1 MTPLSDALIAL
12 GEHPRCI
19 SAAAWPGVLP
29 GLDRPGL
36 YAWWVDAAGARDL
49 SHGLGL
55 EVPVGRIYVGQ
66 AGATSSHA
74 GIPSASTLRTRIG
87 NDHLGAKVGKSTFR
101 RALASILL
109 PSLSLVV
116 VGRKRLDPRS
126 EARLTAWMREHLSI
140 AVHGVDSSEHLASLE
155 ERAVKA
161 LQPPLNVEHMPPSP
175 LRRRLQELRSVVLHG
190 IDDLWVAPD
199 PELTDWR
206 SILSEYAQA
215 FDGYGYAK
223 LVRHCECAE
232 LADEVWRRRAQEGRF
247 ASPFADLRCALF
259 WLQRCVHSAEQSP
272 GWRPDGELQRR
283 VRLLYR
289 ELLESWARITS
300 SASSGAAARLKEH
313 VMHLPRQAGLDA
325 AAAAF
330 DRDWGGVDEILYRL
344 CREHPAHDDRRA
356 VTAKLALIDRAYAA
370 GLERRVSPPPGVQA
384 ITVIAD
390 FVLAHANTIDA
401 LIGRIASL
409 QEPLTAETMAEIV
422 DVHGCFT
429 RLLQGVATDGK
440 APRSFAAK
448 YLHFHHPVVPIYDS
462 YAADRLIN
470 LVRWDSE
477 QILFGR
483 PDEGDLD
490 YWDFCVR
497 FLRLYEACL
506 RVGLDVAVKSLDTWL
521 WQVPKAR

>member
-36 YAWWVDAAGARDL
+36 YAWWVDAAGASDL

-55 EVPVGRIYVGQ
+55 ELPVGRIYVGQ
-66 AGATSSHA
+66 AGASSSHA

-87 NDHLGAKVGKSTFR
+87 NDHLGAKVGKSTLR

-109 PSLSLVV
+109 SPLSLVV

-126 EARLTAWMREHLSI
+126 EARLTAWMQGHLSI
-140 AVHGVDSSEHLASLE
+140 AVHGVDSGEHLVSLE
-155 ERAVKA
+155 EQAVKA

-175 LRRRLQELRSVVLHG
+175 MRRRLQELRAVVLHG

-206 SILSEYAQA
+206 SILGEYGQA

-232 LADEVWRRRAQEGRF
+232 VADEVWRRREEEGRF
-247 ASPFADLRCALF
+247 ASPFGDLRCALF
-259 WLQRCVHSAEQSP
+259 WLQRCVHSAEQTP
-272 GWRPDGELQRR
+272 GWRPDGELERR
-283 VRLLYR
+283 VRLLYGAVLSAWQQVTSDGPLATR
-289 ELLESWARITS
+289 AEPGAPAIQPPTPMQLEQ
-300 SASSGAAARLKEH
+300 AAT
-313 VMHLPRQAGLDA
+313 
-325 AAAAF
+325 AF
-330 DRDWGGVDEILYRL
+330 DRDWGGVDEVLYGL
-344 CREHPAHDDRRA
+344 CREHPAHGDRRA
-356 VTAKLALIDRAYAA
+356 VTAKLALIDRAYSA
-370 GLERRVSPPPGVQA
+370 GFERRVSPPPGEQA

-390 FVLAHANTIDA
+390 FVLAHANTIDS
-401 LIGRIASL
+401 LVGRIASL
-409 QEPLTAETMAEIV
+409 QEPLTAVTMAEIV
-422 DVHGCFT
+422 EVHGCFT

-462 YAADRLIN
+462 YATDRLIK
-470 LVRWDSE
+470 LVRWDSG
-477 QILFGR
+477 QILFER

-490 YWDFCVR
+490 YWGFCVR

-506 RVGLDVAVKSLDTWL
+506 RVDLDITVKSLDTWL
-521 WQVPKAR
+521 WQVPKAK